1 MGWGRERGESWNQ
14 SYQHLTTYTDGGLY
28 LSSPSAAALCQLSGY
43 LHFGQLAGKEAI
55 QLHYKPLKGWIKELE
70 KMQTGRRPT
79 VERCRGDK
87 PQSKDFRRQAG

>member
-1 MGWGRERGESWNQ
+1 MGWGREWGGVLEPVLPTPH
-14 SYQHLTTYTDGGLY
+14 HLYGRWTVPL
-28 LSSPSAAALCQLSGY
+28 SPSAAALCQLSGY

-79 VERCRGDK
+79 VERCRGDE